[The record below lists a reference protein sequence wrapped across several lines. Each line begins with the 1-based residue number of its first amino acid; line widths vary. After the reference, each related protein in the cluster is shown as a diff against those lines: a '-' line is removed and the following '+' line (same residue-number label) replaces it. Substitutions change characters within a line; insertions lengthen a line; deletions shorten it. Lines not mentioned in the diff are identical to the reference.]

1 MKTLIGAIAA
11 ILLLWGLLA
20 LLTLIMNIIFSNPIT
35 GSLAFMAVFFVP
47 MFYLVKNIK

>member
-1 MKTLIGAIAA
+1 MKTLIATTAT

-20 LLTLIMNIIFSNPIT
+20 LVTLIMDIIFSNPIT

-47 MFYLVKNIK
+47 MFYLVRNIK